1 MVQNPEIAI
10 FMEYV
15 RFLNSHKLALSGLV
29 KGPKPLINSL
39 HAPSSGRFNLR
50 DLSARRGVVL
60 YAYRTH
66 TDSALTSIPSG
77 AISFCQEH
85 SGLPV
90 TRFCLLKSTLRIV
103 YRYLNL
109 LRIVKTSKPL
119 KSRVG
124 VKKNVLFCKLVKKSP
139 LLSGLQKR
147 GRDVLQENGVPEY
160 LAYDVYLICLMVK
173 IIFIC
178 VFIPVK

>member
-77 AISFCQEH
+77 ALSFCQEH

-90 TRFCLLKSTLRIV
+90 TRFCLLKSDIAFRV
-103 YRYLNL
+103 YSIAL
-109 LRIVKTSKPL
+109 
-119 KSRVG
+119 
-124 VKKNVLFCKLVKKSP
+124 
-139 LLSGLQKR
+139 
-147 GRDVLQENGVPEY
+147 
-160 LAYDVYLICLMVK
+160 
-173 IIFIC
+173 C
-178 VFIPVK
+178 VFCCQHEMWNILQGRKKARSVAGLIAKGVLSWVLTLTAVNAVFDHSADNGYFIHSGIQ

>member
-1 MVQNPEIAI
+1 METCWVVQNPEIAI

-90 TRFCLLKSTLRIV
+90 TRFCLLKSDCLTQKCIE
-103 YRYLNL
+103 
-109 LRIVKTSKPL
+109 
-119 KSRVG
+119 
-124 VKKNVLFCKLVKKSP
+124 
-139 LLSGLQKR
+139 LS
-147 GRDVLQENGVPEY
+147 DN
-160 LAYDVYLICLMVK
+160 A
-173 IIFIC
+173 FIC
-178 VFIPVK
+178 

>member
-1 MVQNPEIAI
+1 MPAGRYSTFVD
-10 FMEYV
+10 
-15 RFLNSHKLALSGLV
+15 ALSDRK
-29 KGPKPLINSL
+29 KGPLWEAGKDYTQQCNGLNEAPKRRYISSL

-90 TRFCLLKSTLRIV
+90 TRFCLLKSG
-103 YRYLNL
+103 
-109 LRIVKTSKPL
+109 TSFA
-119 KSRVG
+119 V
-124 VKKNVLFCKLVKKSP
+124 NVQFELYFVNHKC
-139 LLSGLQKR
+139 G
-147 GRDVLQENGVPEY
+147 
-160 LAYDVYLICLMVK
+160 I
-173 IIFIC
+173 
-178 VFIPVK
+178 

>member
-1 MVQNPEIAI
+1 METCWVVQNPEIAI
-10 FMEYV
+10 FMKYV

-90 TRFCLLKSTLRIV
+90 TRFCLLKSDYFLG
-103 YRYLNL
+103 LNL
-109 LRIVKTSKPL
+109 QFELYCVNHKCGIY
-119 KSRVG
+119 G
-124 VKKNVLFCKLVKKSP
+124 CKNTT
-139 LLSGLQKR
+139 LL
-147 GRDVLQENGVPEY
+147 
-160 LAYDVYLICLMVK
+160 
-173 IIFIC
+173 IF
-178 VFIPVK
+178 K

>member
-1 MVQNPEIAI
+1 METCWVVQNPEIAI

-77 AISFCQEH
+77 TISFCQEH

-90 TRFCLLKSTLRIV
+90 TRFCLLKSDYFLV
-103 YRYLNL
+103 LNL
-109 LRIVKTSKPL
+109 QFELYCVNHKCGIYGR
-119 KSRVG
+119 
-124 VKKNVLFCKLVKKSP
+124 KNTT
-139 LLSGLQKR
+139 LL
-147 GRDVLQENGVPEY
+147 
-160 LAYDVYLICLMVK
+160 
-173 IIFIC
+173 IF
-178 VFIPVK
+178 K

>member
-1 MVQNPEIAI
+1 MFFATIQTSDDASGGSAPINKRHAVIVLACLWFMVCAVPVIACSGVTAATAKA
-10 FMEYV
+10 FRCEPV
-15 RFLNSHKLALSGLV
+15 SGAPFFFGKHPRHSSFSGLV
-29 KGPKPLINSL
+29 KSPKPLINSL

-90 TRFCLLKSTLRIV
+90 TRFCLLKSEVLKNALTMRYRI
-103 YRYLNL
+103 YMRYGILCQFENE
-109 LRIVKTSKPL
+109 
-119 KSRVG
+119 
-124 VKKNVLFCKLVKKSP
+124 LFCK
-139 LLSGLQKR
+139 
-147 GRDVLQENGVPEY
+147 
-160 LAYDVYLICLMVK
+160 
-173 IIFIC
+173 
-178 VFIPVK
+178 

>member
-1 MVQNPEIAI
+1 MGGGQRLHTAMQWMIQRVGWLEIPGSTI
-10 FMEYV
+10 N
-15 RFLNSHKLALSGLV
+15 LLGDLASFCFSVYRLRYLCTHAVNWCVGYLYKFGFARSEVTDLWEIIHSDFSFSGLV

-90 TRFCLLKSTLRIV
+90 TRFCLLKS
-103 YRYLNL
+103 
-109 LRIVKTSKPL
+109 
-119 KSRVG
+119 
-124 VKKNVLFCKLVKKSP
+124 
-139 LLSGLQKR
+139 
-147 GRDVLQENGVPEY
+147 D
-160 LAYDVYLICLMVK
+160 
-173 IIFIC
+173 
-178 VFIPVK
+178 